1 MSQENHFS
9 KGPDVKPFCIQLFF
23 GQSNITSAYH
33 LPMSCLITANILYK
47 VHVTEDIQI
56 ALDCL
61 FRNGKQRGKVWDI
74 YRDIYQ
80 DIYRDIYLVIYRA
93 TFYYIIDFTLSI
105 SQFGNICHIIYRL
118 VYRVILNIQR

>member
-1 MSQENHFS
+1 MQKSLNKKLYIRSQENHFS
-9 KGPDVKPFCIQLFF
+9 KGLDVKLFCLQLFF

-61 FRNGKQRGKVWDI
+61 FRNGKQRGKIWDI
-74 YRDIYQ
+74 YLWSMQ
-80 DIYRDIYLVIYRA
+80 
-93 TFYYIIDFTLSI
+93 I
-105 SQFGNICHIIYRL
+105 SHKR
-118 VYRVILNIQR
+118 